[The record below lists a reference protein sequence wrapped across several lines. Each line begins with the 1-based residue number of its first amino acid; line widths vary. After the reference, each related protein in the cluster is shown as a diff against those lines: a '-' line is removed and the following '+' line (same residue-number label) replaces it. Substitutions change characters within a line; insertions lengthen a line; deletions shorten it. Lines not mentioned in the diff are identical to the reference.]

1 MDLRQAVIDKMILN
15 GTLIHEHMKKTPDN
29 VLLNHQNTYIS
40 CSITDIKS
48 FRQTQARDALLDQL
62 SNIKNGQ
69 VVIGCYVNDDFL
81 SYVVELKAM

>member
-1 MDLRQAVIDKMILN
+1 MDVRQAVIDKMILN
-15 GTLIHEHMKKTPDN
+15 GALIHEHMNKTPDN

-62 SNIKNGQ
+62 SNIKNRQ